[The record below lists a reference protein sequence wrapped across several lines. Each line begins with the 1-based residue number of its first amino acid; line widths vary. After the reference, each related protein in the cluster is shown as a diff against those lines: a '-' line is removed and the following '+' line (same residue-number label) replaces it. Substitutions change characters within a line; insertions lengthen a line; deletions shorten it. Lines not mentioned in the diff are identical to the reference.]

1 MSSIEY
7 PRLFPVEYKRL
18 HADAAGQS
26 HIEVCQIEF
35 SSRDFAPPAPPFGVS
50 EPFAVTNC
58 SLLQLPPGWNGD
70 WHPSPTRQWFFFL
83 AGAMQMETSD
93 GSTVDAQPGTVVL
106 LEDTTGIGHRSGV
119 VSAGAA
125 MIAAVKLAG
134 QPPIDDGAA

>member
-1 MSSIEY
+1 
-7 PRLFPVEYKRL
+7 
-18 HADAAGQS
+18 
-26 HIEVCQIEF
+26 
-35 SSRDFAPPAPPFGVS
+35 
-50 EPFAVTNC
+50 
-58 SLLQLPPGWNGD
+58 
-70 WHPSPTRQWFFFL
+70 
-83 AGAMQMETSD
+83 MQMETSD